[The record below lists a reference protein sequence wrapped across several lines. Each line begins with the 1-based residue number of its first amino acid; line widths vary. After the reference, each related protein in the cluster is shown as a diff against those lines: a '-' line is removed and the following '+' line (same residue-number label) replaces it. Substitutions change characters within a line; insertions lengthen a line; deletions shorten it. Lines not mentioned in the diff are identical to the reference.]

1 MPYTFNQYRSSYVD
15 PGSVKIS
22 EDLRQKFVDNFQAD
36 DALTSEVQ
44 NMIALAPDQGAK
56 DLLKEKYQGFIDK
69 RIAEGDY
76 ETMGQAIVRDARKF
90 TTEYSPILEQAN
102 RRQQIDEEL
111 KKRVGSKDNGITN
124 QMYEQAMQ
132 FMDNNYAAS
141 GGVAKGGAYT
151 GMNVPKYVDV
161 LKEVMDAVDDITP
174 DKQGGITVEATGLGA
189 NEAAAT
195 GLLGAQGMAD
205 ALSGGYNEDLRFSY
219 RTKSGSVEYVD
230 PAQVIEIYNAVIG
243 KPEIQEYLAYDSR
256 MKANFMSDE
265 ALLETLKITADD
277 LEKQAKGED
286 VSDEQRAKLNEAAAE
301 RRNAILRFNS
311 GAVDPETGRPYVTRE
326 QLQGMAEGAIMM
338 NTLDPIRRAAI
349 TEGSYYQEGDSEQIL
364 RVDQAWTN
372 ARTAQ
377 RQNNLTFAGMS
388 GNLQE
393 MVSPGGTSFES
404 QQAFLDKQ
412 KEELENMKTGEL
424 SQQIQQQ
431 LGLTYDELAGMSA
444 QEFAARQGIDMN
456 DPNSA
461 SQMALFNRHKTNLLE
476 AEAAVFATEEAMRQ
490 VREELGYN
498 EGAVLNQVLEIPT
511 GGSEMAALGFGT
523 LQSTVAKMG
532 EVLPNMSQEARLK
545 LLMSMAASMNPSQ
558 HAGFQNF
565 DGSKVDPK
573 TFQEFA
579 LNNREQAQQL
589 QQLLSANGVSIF
601 SSVGFI
607 KGLEDA
613 RELVNT
619 DIMDQMNAEMQK
631 RTTRQYSPTVYNI
644 IPGMGKAEKAAM
656 LDLTKGMPMTSF
668 SFVNPQTGSL
678 VAADEFFESWSE
690 LNRDRDTGDFD
701 ISTAAVQ
708 DINFNIANLG
718 PHGGTVDMTIKD
730 KNGNTVTAQV
740 PMTQFHNEDVRAY
753 TNGDA
758 YRVMR
763 QAANQ
768 FAAGINVPVVHLKNN
783 ETGAITPIE
792 IDFRTQTYR
801 DPATGKSG
809 DLTTALAPGGEL
821 ANLSGY
827 NSTVVPRREQ

>member
-22 EDLRQKFVDNFQAD
+22 EDLRQRFVDNFQAD

-56 DLLKEKYQGFIDK
+56 DVLKDKYQGFIDK

-132 FMDNNYAAS
+132 FMDTNYADS

-195 GLLGAQGMAD
+195 GLLGAQGMSD

-243 KPEIQEYLAYDSR
+243 KPEIQEYLSYDSR

-265 ALLETLKITADD
+265 GLLETLRITADD
-277 LEKQAKGED
+277 LEKQAQGED
-286 VSDEQRAKLNEAAAE
+286 VSDEQRASLNEAAAE

-364 RVDQAWTN
+364 KVDQAWTN

-431 LGLTYDELAGMSA
+431 IGLTYDELAGMSA

-579 LNNREQAQQL
+579 VNNREQAQQL
-589 QQLLSANGVSIF
+589 QQLMTANGVSVF
-601 SSVGFI
+601 SSVDFI

-619 DIMDQMNAEMQK
+619 EIMDQMNSEMQK

-644 IPGMGKAEKAAM
+644 IPGMGKAEKAAI
-656 LDLTKGMPMTSF
+656 LDLTKGMPMTNF

-701 ISTAAVQ
+701 MSTAAVQ